1 MGASRRRGNVPNIVN
16 TPTGPR
22 EREER
27 PRMPVT
33 RPRDISYKVP
43 DRERREE
50 AKRQETSGDS
60 FGRQRDRRMAG
71 DRTGFFGRVKK
82 RPGEGFLGTRL
93 PIPTGRPTR
102 GDRPG
107 GFPTRGPA
115 PDTRDRAPN
124 EKTRKMLE
132 AMFDRGFGYTINM
145 SKDATPEQRKE
156 AYEKFRTRGPMS
168 PFPKRNQDQNIAR
181 TDV

>member
-16 TPTGPR
+16 TPSGPR

-50 AKRQETSGDS
+50 KERQETSGDS
-60 FGRQRDRRMAG
+60 FERSRDRRMAG

-82 RPGEGFLGTRL
+82 MQGGGFFGGGLAM
-93 PIPTGRPTR
+93 PTGRPTR

-107 GFPTRGPA
+107 EDYLLVDQLLIQEIVVLVKRQ
-115 PDTRDRAPN
+115 
-124 EKTRKMLE
+124 EKYLKQCVTEVL
-132 AMFDRGFGYTINM
+132 DIL
-145 SKDATPEQRKE
+145 
-156 AYEKFRTRGPMS
+156 
-168 PFPKRNQDQNIAR
+168 
-181 TDV
+181 

>member
-93 PIPTGRPTR
+93 PIPTG
-102 GDRPG
+102 
-107 GFPTRGPA
+107 
-115 PDTRDRAPN
+115 
-124 EKTRKMLE
+124 
-132 AMFDRGFGYTINM
+132 
-145 SKDATPEQRKE
+145 
-156 AYEKFRTRGPMS
+156 
-168 PFPKRNQDQNIAR
+168 
-181 TDV
+181 